1 MKIYYNIKNLIVSV
15 IILCFVNDSLAQNEQ
30 LPYMEIPNPS
40 EVYTAGAV
48 VSRMIDGLGF
58 RFYWATEGLRIEDL
72 TFKPSNDARTTAE
85 TLNHILELVQM
96 IHNTALKKDI
106 DYIQNEELSILE
118 KRSITLKM
126 LKTSSDIFRNAQ
138 HLGQFQISFYREGK
152 QSEYPFWN
160 QINGP
165 ISDALWHCGQIVS
178 HRRTS
183 GNPFNS
189 KVNVFKGTVSN

>member
-1 MKIYYNIKNLIVSV
+1 MTKNLIVPL
-15 IILCFVNDSLAQNEQ
+15 IILCFINDSFAQNEQ

-48 VSRMIDGLGF
+48 VARMIDGLGF
-58 RFYWATEGLRIEDL
+58 RFYWATESLRIEDL
-72 TFKPSNDARTTAE
+72 TFKPSSDARTTAE
-85 TLNHILELVQM
+85 TLNHIFELAQM
-96 IHNTALKKDI
+96 IHSTALKKDI
-106 DYIQNEELSILE
+106 SYIQNKGLSISE

-126 LKTSSDIFRNAQ
+126 LKTSSDIFRNTQ
-138 HLGQFQISFYREGK
+138 HLGQFKIFFNRDGK

-189 KVNVFKGTVSN
+189 KVNVFKGTVSD

>member
-1 MKIYYNIKNLIVSV
+1 MTKNFTVPL
-15 IILCFVNDSLAQNEQ
+15 IILCFVNDSLAQNEK
-30 LPYMEIPNPS
+30 LPYVEIPKHA
-40 EVYTAGAV
+40 EVYTAGAI

-72 TFKPSNDARTTAE
+72 TFKPSDKARTIAE
-85 TLNHILELVQM
+85 TLNHIFELAQM

-106 DYIQNEELSILE
+106 SYIQNEEMSISE

-126 LKTSSDIFRNAQ
+126 LKKSSDIFRNTQ
-138 HLGQFQISFYREGK
+138 NIGQFKISFNRDGK

-189 KVNVFKGTVSN
+189 KVNVFRGIVSD